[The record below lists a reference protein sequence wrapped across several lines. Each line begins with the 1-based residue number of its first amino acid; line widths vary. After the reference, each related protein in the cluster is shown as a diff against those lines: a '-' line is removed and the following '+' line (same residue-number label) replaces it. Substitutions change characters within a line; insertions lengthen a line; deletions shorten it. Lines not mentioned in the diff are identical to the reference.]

1 MATDGN
7 IDLQEQMEGESD
19 SAYMAY
25 IIWRDMPKPRL
36 DIDAYRAYIKEKNR
50 KRGKKASGS
59 KAPPLKPSN
68 SYCSWMDTF
77 KWKERA
83 AAYAAV
89 IKTAIKDEHLF
100 TAREE
105 YNAKIKDL
113 GNRLAKATASSM
125 DVSNSL
131 LEVAKGRLGRVTNT
145 EIEKLR
151 AEGKKADVTKGECDI
166 LLSIAKV
173 NESALNSLALAR
185 TEWYEILGLKTTIE
199 KLAELNDG

>member
-1 MATDGN
+1 MATDEN

-19 SAYMAY
+19 VAYLAY
-25 IIWRDMPKPRL
+25 IVWRDMPAPR
-36 DIDAYRAYIKEKNR
+36 IDAVAYQTYLKEKN
-50 KRGKKASGS
+50 KKLGKKRESQQYA
-59 KAPPLKPSN
+59 KPSN
-68 SYCSWMDTF
+68 NYYGWMEKF
-77 KWKERA
+77 RWKERA
-83 AAYAAV
+83 TAYAAE
-89 IKTAIKDEHLF
+89 IRAAIKDDHINN
-100 TAREE
+100 AREE

-113 GNRLAKATASSM
+113 GDRLAKATASSM
-125 DVSNSL
+125 DVSHSL